1 MLVTVLE
8 DDSVG
13 SAEKVSVGVAVVLR
27 ENVVFEE
34 VTEDDFSVM
43 LAEKLRVALFV
54 KLVVRVLVLDKLDVG
69 DLDCVSVA
77 LDVCVSDPLVVV
89 REIVLDRV

>member
-13 SAEKVSVGVAVVLR
+13 SAEKVSVDVAVVLR

>member
-69 DLDCVSVA
+69 DLDCVSGA